1 MALEASHIRFAV
13 NSKDTLQVKD
23 LHKYISGVLYPDSRY
38 VTNVKRNLT
47 HPKSLLDVSY
57 TDLDDFKKGIYAHV
71 VYDKI
76 LEEYTRETIPDLF
89 KNIGEFTGQD
99 SEFWIRLT
107 ALKIMQD
114 IKDVKELAIQTYLPY
129 LDYVETP
136 HGEDPAILKKYNTF
150 FRELYSHPET
160 YSIENCYATWKFLG
174 ISADIAVK
182 LTERTE
188 QFQKD
193 PMIKEFIESV
203 YKQTLAIWLQNYTR

>member
-1 MALEASHIRFAV
+1 MALEASHIRFAIDI
-13 NSKDTLQVKD
+13 KDTLQVND

-38 VTNVKRNLT
+38 VTNVNRNLT
-47 HPKSLLDVSY
+47 HQKSLLDTSY
-57 TDLDDFKKGIYAHV
+57 TDLDDFKKGMYAHV

-76 LEEYTRETIPDLF
+76 LEEYTRESIPDLF

-114 IKDVKELAIQTYLPY
+114 MKDVKEFAIRTYLSY

-136 HGEDPAILKKYNTF
+136 HGEDPALLKKFNTF
-150 FRELYSHPET
+150 FQEIYSHPQT
-160 YSIENCYATWKFLG
+160 YTIENCYATWKFLG
-174 ISADIAVK
+174 ISADVAAK

-188 QFQKD
+188 QYQND
-193 PMIKEFIESV
+193 PMIKEFIETV
-203 YKQTLAIWLQNYTR
+203 YERTRNIWFDHYTL